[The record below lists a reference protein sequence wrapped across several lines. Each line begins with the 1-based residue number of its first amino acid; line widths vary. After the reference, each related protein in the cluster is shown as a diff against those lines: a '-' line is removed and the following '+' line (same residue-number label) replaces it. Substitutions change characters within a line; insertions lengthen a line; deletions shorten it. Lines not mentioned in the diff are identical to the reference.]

1 MSDEEE
7 LRKLREKR
15 LKELQQ
21 QQANQQQSQ
30 DQMRAMQ
37 QQQQQQYEA
46 QKRAILGKI
55 LSSDARV
62 RLTNIRMARPE
73 FAQNLEMQLINLYK
87 RGGFGNQLPMS
98 DQQFKQILIKIQEGS
113 KKRDREIKFR

>member
-1 MSDEEE
+1 MSDDEE
-7 LRKLREKR
+7 LQKLREKR

-21 QQANQQQSQ
+21 RQANEQSQ
-30 DQMRAMQ
+30 DQIRAMQ

-46 QKRAILGKI
+46 QKRAILTKV

-62 RLTNIRMARPE
+62 RLTNIRMSRPQ
-73 FAQNLEMQLINLYK
+73 FAQNLEMQLISLFK
-87 RGGFGNQLPMS
+87 SGRLGDQIPLS
-98 DQQFKQILIKIQEGS
+98 DQQFKQILIKIQQGN